1 MRKLSLTPEIEKLI
15 DDGAVI
21 AFGISGG
28 KDSSTMVLEVS
39 SYLDALD
46 HPRESRICYHA
57 DLGIIDWPQTPEW
70 VRMQAMLA
78 RAPLKI
84 VRRNSGDMV
93 DKWEQRWAANVE
105 RYEQFRCVKLIT
117 PWSSAQWRFCTSE
130 LKVDPIVSDLKRTF
144 PGRKIL
150 NLTGIR
156 KEESSGRA
164 KASIIKSI
172 AKLRVKTKGTI
183 GWQWNPI
190 LDYTFDD
197 IMDVHKE
204 TGTHLHP
211 AYTEFG
217 SARLSCAF
225 CILATNADHLAA
237 LACKGNHGS
246 YKRLI
251 QLEITST
258 YSFKAKDW
266 LCERRPEFLGPF
278 SSLIIEDTK
287 KKATIRREVEEEIPA
302 ELQYVSGWPTRM
314 PTKDEA
320 ERLAGVRT
328 RVNDLMGLN
337 CSYLEPQEI
346 LDRYQELIDLRES
359 KCL

>member
-1 MRKLSLTPEIEKLI
+1 MRTLSLTPEIDKLI
-15 DDGAVI
+15 DDEAVV

-39 SYLDALD
+39 NYLDSLE

-84 VRRNSGDMV
+84 VRRNNGDMV

-105 RYEQFRCVKLIT
+105 RYEQLRCVKLIT
-117 PWSSAQWRFCTSE
+117 PWSSAQWRFCTGE

-156 KEESSGRA
+156 REESSGRA
-164 KASIIKSI
+164 KASIIKPIS
-172 AKLRVKTKGTI
+172 KLQVKTKGTI

-190 LDYTFDD
+190 LEYSVDD
-197 IMDVHKE
+197 VMAVHKE
-204 TGTHLHP
+204 TGTPLHP

-217 SARLSCAF
+217 SDRLSCSF
-225 CILATNADHLAA
+225 CVLATNADHLAA
-237 LACKGNHGS
+237 LACKGNHDA
-246 YKRLI
+246 YQRLI
-251 QLEITST
+251 KLEIKST
-258 YSFKAKDW
+258 YSFKPKDW
-266 LCERRPEFLGPF
+266 LCERKPELLGMF
-278 SSLIIEDTK
+278 SGMIIEDTK
-287 KKATIRREVEEEIPA
+287 KKADARRAIEEMIPV
-302 ELQYVSGWPTRM
+302 ELQYVSGWPMRP
-314 PTKDEA
+314 PTEDEA
-320 ERLAGVRT
+320 EKMAWVRT
-328 RVNDLMGLN
+328 QLNDLMDLN
-337 CSYLEPQEI
+337 CSYLEPRQI
-346 LDRYQELIDLRES
+346 IDRYQELIDLRES
-359 KCL
+359 K